1 MSWFVY
7 AIAAQLFYTISTFID
22 RFLIEKRVKDTITLT
37 ILSGSVSFMIGVVVL
52 ALRGFPLFPAEQV
65 VLIILGGA
73 IIEFAFLPYY
83 KAILI
88 DDPSRIIPIYQTIP
102 LFVLALSF
110 IFIGET
116 LTLVQIYGFAMIL
129 LGSFLLA
136 IKKLGLGIFK
146 LRRSFWLMVSS
157 AFMIAVAVV
166 IFKFVVDIQ
175 GFWDTLAYE
184 FIGAGFGALLLFYL
198 PGRRA
203 QFFRTL
209 KELAG
214 GTIGIIGANE
224 SLWIAARLSQFFA
237 SSLAPVSL
245 VAIMGG
251 VQPFFILAGGII
263 LSVWFPKILEEDLDR
278 SVIGLKIA
286 AIILVFL
293 GVWLINK

>member
-1 MSWFVY
+1 MSWLVY
-7 AIAAQLFYTISTFID
+7 AIAAQFFYTVSTFVD
-22 RFLIEKRVKDTITLT
+22 RFLIEKRVNDTFTLT
-37 ILSGSVSFMIGVVVL
+37 ILSGSVSFIIGSVVL
-52 ALRGFPLFPAEQV
+52 AFRGFPLFPMGQI

-73 IIEFAFLPYY
+73 VIEFAFLPYY
-83 KAILI
+83 KALLI
-88 DDPSRIIPIYQTIP
+88 DDPSRVIPLYQTIP

-116 LTLVQIYGFAMIL
+116 LTLVQMGGFALIL
-129 LGSFLLA
+129 IGSFLLA
-136 IKKLGLGIFK
+136 IKKLGLGVFK
-146 LRRSFWLMVSS
+146 LRKSFWLMITS

-184 FIGAGFGALLLFYL
+184 FIGAGFGALILFFL
-198 PGRRA
+198 PG
-203 QFFRTL
+203 QFSKMKRTL
-209 KELAG
+209 KEMAG
-214 GTIGIIGANE
+214 KTAAIISGNE
-224 SLWIAARLSQFFA
+224 LLWIGARLSQFFA

-251 VQPFFILAGGII
+251 VQPFFILTGGVI
-263 LSVWFPKILEEDLDR
+263 LSVWFPNILKEDLDR
-278 SVIGLKIA
+278 SVIKLKIA

>member
-7 AIAAQLFYTISTFID
+7 AIAAQLFYTISTFVD
-22 RFLIEKRVKDTITLT
+22 RFLIEKRVKDTLTLT
-37 ILSGSVSFMIGVVVL
+37 ILSGSVSFVIGLGVL
-52 ALRGFPLFPAEQV
+52 AVRGFPFFPVSQII
-65 VLIILGGA
+65 LIILGGA

-88 DDPSRIIPIYQTIP
+88 DDPSRVIPIYQTIP
-102 LFVLALSF
+102 LFVLILSF

-116 LTLVQIYGFAMIL
+116 LTPLQIGGFSLIL
-129 LGSFLLA
+129 IGSFILA
-136 IKKLGLGIFK
+136 IKKLGLGIFRIRK
-146 LRRSFWLMVSS
+146 SFWFMIGS
-157 AFMIAVAVV
+157 AFMIAIALV

-184 FIGAGFGALLLFYL
+184 FMGGGLGALMLFCL
-198 PGRRA
+198 PGQRNR
-203 QFFRTL
+203 FSETL
-209 KELAG
+209 KGLTS
-214 GTIGIIGANE
+214 GTMGIISSNE
-224 SLWIAARLSQFFA
+224 SLWIAARLSSFFA

-251 VQPFFILAGGII
+251 VQPFFILAGGVI

-278 SVIGLKIA
+278 SVIGLKIV
-286 AIILVFL
+286 AIILVFF